1 VAPTFH
7 LRFLGAVQIVQDDQ
21 PVRGFESRKALA
33 LLGYLA
39 AQSRPIP
46 REQLVDLFWGDKP
59 ESRGRAN
66 LSWVLNRIATL
77 LPGCLQAN
85 RHDVQFQ
92 RASSHW
98 LDIDAF
104 AQLET
109 RRNPDSL
116 TSAVALY
123 RGEFLEGL
131 SLDGCAEFELWLVG
145 ERERWRQR
153 TVQALETLSTHHSQ
167 RGEWEEG
174 LHFARRLLALE
185 PWREETHR
193 QVMRLLARS
202 GQRSAALAQYESC
215 RRVLADEL
223 GIEPLPETRALY
235 ERIQTATQ
243 ARKPNLPTQ
252 PTRFVG
258 REEDLAQIASMLNN
272 PECRLLTILGPGG
285 VGKTRLALQAT
296 ADQTQAFL
304 EGVFFVPLAPLS
316 RVEHLASAIAE
327 AVGFSFSGQDA
338 PKRQILNYLRGKEML
353 LILDNFEHL
362 LEGAEFVA
370 EILRQAP
377 EITLLITSR
386 EPLNLRWEWRFEI
399 EGLHYPAEDETPDLQ
414 DVAGYSAIQL
424 FEQIARRARPRFQL
438 ATQNQSVVTR
448 ICRLVEGLPLGIEL
462 AAAWV
467 GQQTCAQIAEEIE
480 SNLGFLATSMRDVPD
495 RHRSL
500 WATFEHSWCLLNSQ
514 EQHAFA
520 MLSVFRG
527 GFQPEVASEVIGGSP
542 NILQSLAAKSLL
554 RCLPSGRCEMHEL
567 LRQYAAGKLSTQPE
581 VETGARNLHCIHYTT
596 FLKAQESNLRGKR
609 AAEALAAIKQE
620 IANVRTAWRWAVQEA
635 RTGEI
640 EQGLSGLSNFYLLAG
655 PFQEAEQLFELA
667 ADRLRAIAKTDKP
680 KRNEQVLL
688 GKLLVAQA
696 QFQNGQGK
704 HGQAAVLAQA
714 AIDLARRHQ
723 SPSLEAEGYLE
734 QGKALWRQQKCDAA
748 RNLLERA
755 IALARSTSQPHIE
768 ARGLCTLGNTCS
780 SLGNNAEAR
789 VHLQQALHICRQVGD
804 QRLEGRIVGTLG
816 NIAYEQGDYA
826 EAQTYYEQVLR
837 VSREIG
843 NRLGESLA
851 LGNLAI
857 AIVRQ
862 GNYAPVS
869 TYFGQ
874 ALHISREIGD
884 LGTQSGHLTNFGNA
898 LFEQGD
904 YDKAASCLDQA
915 LLISRETG
923 RRDIEALVLN
933 SLALNSIYQGDY
945 SQAEVYCNQTLRLG
959 RESGDLRGESMA
971 LSSMSLLSY
980 RRSDAEAAHEYGQQ
994 AMQVMRKTDGHR
1006 RQGHILVR
1014 LGFAL
1019 ENLGRLTEA
1028 SERYRTALELRRK
1041 ANQRHLAMEPLA
1053 GLARLFLRQGDLADA
1068 KTQVEEILDYLEA
1081 DTPKGVDEPFL
1092 IYLTCYRVLQ
1102 AAQDSRAREILT
1114 TAHHLLQERAAKIA
1128 NEEMRHSFLE
1138 NVAVHRE
1145 IIAAFE
1151 SQSGEPAQA

>member
-1 VAPTFH
+1 VEPTFR
-7 LRFLGAVQIVQDDQ
+7 LRFLGAVQITQDDQ

-39 AQSRPIP
+39 MQNRPIP
-46 REQLVDLFWGDKP
+46 REQLVDLFWGDKS

-66 LSWVLNRIATL
+66 LSWVLNKIASL
-77 LPGCLQAN
+77 LPDCIQAD

-92 RASSHW
+92 RAPAHW

-109 RRNPDSL
+109 QRGPDSL
-116 TSAVALY
+116 AAAVALY
-123 RGEFLEGL
+123 QGEFLEGL

-145 ERERWRQR
+145 ERERWCQR
-153 TVQALETLSTHHSQ
+153 VVQALEALVTHHGQ
-167 RGEWEEG
+167 RGEWEEA
-174 LHFARRLLALE
+174 LRFARRLLALE

-215 RRVLADEL
+215 RRTLAEEL
-223 GIEPLPETRALY
+223 GIEPLPETTALY
-235 ERIQTATQ
+235 ERIQTATR
-243 ARKPNLPTQ
+243 ARKPDLPLQ

-258 REEDLAQIASMLNN
+258 REEDLAHIASMLNN

-285 VGKTRLALQAT
+285 VGKTRLALQAA
-296 ADQTQAFL
+296 ADQTEAFL
-304 EGVFFVPLAPLS
+304 EGVFFIPLAPLS
-316 RVEHLASAIAE
+316 RAEHLTSAIAE
-327 AVGFSFSGQDA
+327 AVGFSFAGQGT
-338 PKRQILNYLRGKEML
+338 PKQQLLNHLRGKEML

-362 LEGAEFVA
+362 IEEAGFVA
-370 EILRQAP
+370 EVLRQAP
-377 EITLLITSR
+377 EIALLVTSR

-399 EGLHYPAEDETPDLQ
+399 KGLHYPAEDETPALQ
-414 DVAGYSAIQL
+414 DVAWYSAIQL
-424 FEQIARRARPRFQL
+424 FEHIARRARPRFQL
-438 ATQNQSVVTR
+438 ATHNQPAVIRVCHL
-448 ICRLVEGLPLGIEL
+448 IEGLPLGIEL

-467 GQQTCAQIAEEIE
+467 GEQTCAQIAEEIE
-480 SNLGFLATSMRDVPD
+480 GNLDFLATSMCDMPE

-500 WATFEHSWCLLNSQ
+500 RATFEHSWRLLSPQ

-527 GFQPEVASEVIGGSP
+527 GFQPEAAGEVIGDSP
-542 NILQSLAAKSLL
+542 DVLQSLAAKSLL

-567 LRQYAAGKLSTQPE
+567 LRQYAAEKLSTQPE
-581 VETGARNLHCIHYTT
+581 AETRAHNLHCTHYTT
-596 FLKAQESNLRGKR
+596 FLKEHKSDLNGKLVS
-609 AAEALAAIKQE
+609 EALAAIKPE
-620 IANVRTAWRWAVQEA
+620 IANVRAAWRWAVQEA

-640 EQGLSGLSNFYLLAG
+640 EQGLSGLSHFYLLAG
-655 PFQEAEQLFELA
+655 PFQEAEKLFELA
-667 ADRLRAIAKTDKP
+667 ANRLRAIVETDKP
-680 KRNEQVLL
+680 QRNEQVLL
-688 GKLLVAQA
+688 GKLVVTQA

-704 HGQAAVLAQA
+704 HGQASALAQA
-714 AIDLARRHQ
+714 AIDLAHRCQ
-723 SPSLEAEGYLE
+723 TPSLEAEGHLE
-734 QGKALWRQQKCDAA
+734 QGEALWRQKKCDAA
-748 RNLLERA
+748 RTSLERA
-755 IALARSTSQPHIE
+755 IALARSTSQPQVE

-804 QRLEGRIVGTLG
+804 QRLEGKIVGTLG

-869 TYFGQ
+869 TYFEQ

-884 LGTQSGHLTNFGNA
+884 LGTQSGHLTNFGNV

-904 YDKAASCLDQA
+904 YVEAASCLDQA

-933 SLALNSIYQGDY
+933 SLALNAIYQGEY
-945 SQAEVYCNQTLRLG
+945 TPAEAYCKQTLHLS

-971 LSSMSLLSY
+971 LSSLSLLSY
-980 RRSDAEAAHEYGQQ
+980 RRGDAQAAYKHGQQ
-994 AMQVMRKTDGHR
+994 AIQVMQKTDGHR
-1006 RQGHILVR
+1006 RQAHILVR

-1019 ENLGRLTEA
+1019 ESLGRLAEA
-1028 SERYRTALELRRK
+1028 GERYRTALELRRQ

-1053 GLARLFLRQGDLADA
+1053 GLVRLSLELGDLADA
-1068 KTQVEEILDYLEA
+1068 KTQVEEILDYLET

-1092 IYLTCYRVLQ
+1092 IYLTCYRVLR
-1102 AAQDSRAREILT
+1102 AAQDARAREILT
-1114 TAHHLLQERAAKIA
+1114 TARHLLQEQAAKISD
-1128 NEEMRHSFLE
+1128 EEMRRSFLE
-1138 NVAVHRE
+1138 NVAAHRE
-1145 IIAAFE
+1145 ITAAFE
-1151 SQSGEPAQA
+1151 SQGSKPAQA